1 MIIMMIWTKYM
12 IKLKMKKMDKIIM
25 TYRKVKKISN
35 KYMFSTLWTN
45 IRI

>member
-12 IKLKMKKMDKIIM
+12 IKLKMKKTDKIIM
-25 TYRKVKKISN
+25 TDIKVKKISN